1 MAYNNIYGSYGAYN
15 NPYAQPYNY
24 NYINRPTVPM
34 QQPVAQPEQA
44 YNDVRFL
51 NADQIK
57 GFVVNPG
64 QSVLLVDKEN
74 KLAYDEKC
82 DMSGNF
88 FKKVYSFTELEE
100 NAPEVK
106 GFDATQFVKYD
117 DLEKLKDEI
126 SKLQKQIKINN
137 ILNEDKKAE

>member
-1 MAYNNIYGSYGAYN
+1 MAYNNIYGSYSAYN

-24 NYINRPTVPM
+24 NYMNRPTVPM

>member
-1 MAYNNIYGSYGAYN
+1 MAYNNIYGSYSAYN

-24 NYINRPTVPM
+24 NCMNRPTVPM

>member
-1 MAYNNIYGSYGAYN
+1 MNYNNTYSAFSAYN

-24 NYINRPTVPM
+24 NYMNRPSMPM
-34 QQPVAQPEQA
+34 QQPVVPPEQA
-44 YNDVRFL
+44 YNEVRFL
-51 NADQIK
+51 TADQIK
-57 GFVVNPG
+57 GFVINPG
-64 QSVLLVDKEN
+64 QSALLVDKDN

-88 FKKVYSFTELEE
+88 FKKVYSFKELED

-106 GFDATQFVKYD
+106 GFDETQFVKYD
-117 DLEKLKDEI
+117 DLEKLKEEI
-126 SKLQKQIKINN
+126 NQLHKQIKINN